1 VTSLKVRTSRTL
13 RSLSIRTKLLLMM
26 LFLLLMSVSA
36 LFFLHLMSEQRLLAQ
51 VRDYTDE
58 LSTAIDIAQQQPA
71 DAADP
76 KATLKS
82 LQAYAERLRRLGV
95 KDVAVTDAAD
105 EIQAATNPAL
115 VGKRAVQL
123 VQKKRGQEWIIKG
136 VIGDE
141 PAPTQKLSTLRVP
154 LLVGD
159 RRVGYML
166 ITRSVDDFSDLSR
179 TNLYYRLVVTL
190 AVFGVG
196 IVAALFLSGSFSRPL
211 QDLNQAARRVASGD
225 LGAQVPHAGEDEIGE
240 LAHAFNE
247 MVEKLRENQKLT
259 ERLHFAERS
268 TALGRLASAV
278 AHEIRNPLNFIN
290 LSIDHVRGKLGPEDE
305 RRKGDFDRILG
316 GVKDEI
322 SRLNRLVVE
331 FLSFGRPMRL
341 NTRPCSMERVLRDVA
356 ALVDHKARDQG
367 VLLEVAIEPELP
379 ELVADAE
386 LLKTCFLNLMI
397 NAADAMPAGGTLTVS
412 LGKGSKG
419 AHDALVVTVQDTGH
433 GMTPEEIATAFEP
446 YFSTKETGLGLGLSL
461 TRKIVE
467 DHGGDIVLSSEP
479 GKGTTARITLPYLP
493 HPAEAQ
499 EKQALAS

>member
-1 VTSLKVRTSRTL
+1 VTSLKATTSQTL

-26 LFLLLMSVSA
+26 LSLLLMSVTA
-36 LFFLHLMSEQRLLAQ
+36 LFFLHLASEQRLLAQ

-58 LSTAIDIAQQQPA
+58 LSTTIDIAQQQPA

-76 KATLKS
+76 KATLNS
-82 LQAYAERLRRLGV
+82 LQAYAARLRRLGV

-105 EIQAATNPAL
+105 EVQAATNPAL
-115 VGKRAVQL
+115 VGKRAVQRR
-123 VQKKRGQEWIIKG
+123 KRGQEWIIKG

-141 PAPTQKLSTLRVP
+141 PAPTEKLSTLRVP
-154 LLVGD
+154 LILADQRIGYLV
-159 RRVGYML
+159 
-166 ITRSVDDFSDLSR
+166 ITRGVDDFSDLSR
-179 TNLYYRLVVTL
+179 QNLYWRLAATL
-190 AVFGVG
+190 AVFAVG
-196 IVAALFLSGSFSRPL
+196 MLAALFLSTSFSRPL

-225 LGAQVPHAGEDEIGE
+225 LDAKVPHAGEDEIGE
-240 LAHAFNE
+240 LARTFNE
-247 MVEKLRENQKLT
+247 MVEKLRENQKLA

-278 AHEIRNPLNFIN
+278 AHEIRNPLNFIS

-305 RRKGDFDRILG
+305 RRKGDFERILT

-331 FLSFGRPMRL
+331 FLSFGKPMRL
-341 NTRPCSMERVLRDVA
+341 NTRACSLERVLREVA
-356 ALVDHKARDQG
+356 ALVEHKARDQG
-367 VLLEVAIEPELP
+367 VTLEVETEKDLP
-379 ELVADAE
+379 EIVADPE

-397 NAADAMPAGGTLTVS
+397 NAADAMPAGGTLTVA
-412 LGKGSKG
+412 LGRGSRG
-419 AHDALVVTVQDTGH
+419 ADTELVVTVHDTGH
-433 GMTPEEIATAFEP
+433 GMTPDEIATAFEP

-467 DHGGDIVLSSEP
+467 DHGGEIALFSEP
-479 GKGTTARITLPYLP
+479 GRGTTARITLPLLA

>member
-1 VTSLKVRTSRTL
+1 VTRLKGRTSRTL

-26 LFLLLMSVSA
+26 LALLLISVSS
-36 LFFLHLMSEQRLLAQ
+36 LFFLHLISEQRLLAQ

-76 KATLKS
+76 KATLNALK
-82 LQAYAERLRRLGV
+82 AYAERLRRLGV

-105 EIQAATNPAL
+105 EITAATNPAL

-123 VQKKRGQEWIIKG
+123 RQRGKEWIVKG
-136 VIGDE
+136 VLGDE

-179 TNLYYRLVVTL
+179 QNLYYRLVVTL

-196 IVAALFLSGSFSRPL
+196 MAAALYLSKSFSRPL
-211 QDLNQAARRVASGD
+211 QDLNQAARRVAAGD
-225 LGAQVPHAGEDEIGE
+225 LDAKVPHAGEDEIGE
-240 LAHAFNE
+240 LARTFNE
-247 MVEKLRENQKLT
+247 MVEKLRENQQLA

-278 AHEIRNPLNFIN
+278 AHEIRNPLNFIS

-305 RRKGDFDRILG
+305 RKKGDFDRILG

-331 FLSFGRPMRL
+331 FLSFGKPMRL
-341 NTRPCSMERVLRDVA
+341 NTRSCSMERVLRDVA

-367 VLLEVAIEPELP
+367 VALAVDIERELP
-379 ELVADAE
+379 EIVADPE

-412 LGKGSKG
+412 LKKGAQG

-467 DHGGDIVLSSEP
+467 DHGGEIALQSEP
-479 GKGTTARITLPYLP
+479 GRGTTARITLPLLP
-493 HPAEAQ
+493 QPAEAQ